1 MLRLRPVVFA
11 CLCCGLSMIAHAQDR
26 HELRYLV
33 GVQPP
38 LTEDQE
44 KNLTEHLVDA
54 DPSTSMDFD
63 RISGIIE
70 VRANQPVQREQFETL
85 LRQMR
90 APSISSWR
98 SVYPRGTMSSPMDT
112 PGSPVYFDTGNPTAD
127 DARYEADK
135 IQWLKN
141 NEPRTEAPLEDPK

>member
-1 MLRLRPVVFA
+1 
-11 CLCCGLSMIAHAQDR
+11 MITNAQDR
-26 HELRYLV
+26 QELRYLV

-54 DPSTSMDFD
+54 DPSTSMEFD
-63 RISGIIE
+63 RVSGMIE
-70 VRANQPVQREQFETL
+70 VRADQPLQREQFETL

-90 APSISSWR
+90 AVSVSSWR
-98 SVYPRGTMSSPMDT
+98 SVYPRGTMRSPMDT
-112 PGSPVYFDTGNPTAD
+112 PGSPIFFDTGNPSAD

-141 NEPRTEAPLEDPK
+141 NEPRTEAPLEGPK